1 MIKLWGTAVEN
12 LENIKH
18 RAPVL
23 NLTWALEL
31 RPEPY
36 KPVFYY
42 ISEVT
47 RSASP
52 PWQPGLQ
59 KYSVTHCDIHL
70 EKSPCGN
77 LHQLLQKGFRNLL
90 SFKRN
95 WFHFSNF
102 NFSVFFFHL
111 LYTSFKGFKL
121 SWSQSEGWRRELSII
136 IGEREVTVVSPEF
149 LFLKVKWILKCLL
162 HPKIIKMSF
171 LLWTPIALSSIA
183 SLESILLLV

>member
-1 MIKLWGTAVEN
+1 MILNWAGGGGGDRRFPISKGLSQIWGADEIFMFIKRDQRMIKLWGTAVEN

-102 NFSVFFFHL
+102 NFSVFFFIYYIL
-111 LYTSFKGFKL
+111 PLRDL
-121 SWSQSEGWRRELSII
+121 SW
-136 IGEREVTVVSPEF
+136 VD
-149 LFLKVKWILKCLL
+149 LKVRGGEESSQLL
-162 HPKIIKMSF
+162 
-171 LLWTPIALSSIA
+171 
-183 SLESILLLV
+183 